1 MALRDTPR
9 DYLTQEDAQMLALDH
24 LAVAAETLDAGR
36 AHVEAV
42 LGVALQPG
50 GQHAHF
56 GTHNLLLGLE
66 DGLYLEVIA
75 VDPAAAPPA
84 APRWFDL
91 DRFVGA
97 PRLGTWICRCDDLEA
112 ALAQAPNGAG
122 RPVDLARG
130 DLRWRMAVAA
140 DGRMPFDGAFPALI
154 QWQGAHPAARL
165 MRSGCRLRRLIVAH
179 PEAAALRKAL
189 AGMLND
195 PTVVIEDGPGM
206 ALRAEIE
213 TPHGLRVLE

>member
-1 MALRDTPR
+1 
-9 DYLTQEDAQMLALDH
+9 LTQEEAIMLALDH
-24 LAVAAETLDAGR
+24 LAVAAETLEAGR
-36 AHVEAV
+36 AHVEAA
-42 LGVALQPG
+42 LGVTLQPG
-50 GQHAHF
+50 GQHIHF

-75 VDPAAAPPA
+75 VDPAAAPQDT
-84 APRWFDL
+84 PRWFDL
-91 DRFVGA
+91 DRFAGA
-97 PRLGTWICRCDDLEA
+97 PRLGTWICRCDDLVA

-122 RPVDLARG
+122 TPVDLARG

-165 MRSGCRLRRLIVAH
+165 MRSGCRLRRLIVTH
-179 PEAAALRKAL
+179 PDATALRGAL
-189 AGMLND
+189 AGMLSD
-195 PTVVIEDGPGM
+195 PRVVIEDGSEL
-206 ALRAEIE
+206 ALRADID

>member
-1 MALRDTPR
+1 M
-9 DYLTQEDAQMLALDH
+9 QEEDAQMLEIDH
-24 LAVAAETLDAGR
+24 LAVAADTLEAGR
-36 AHVEAV
+36 AHVEAA

-84 APRWFDL
+84 VPRWFDL
-91 DRFVGA
+91 DRFRGA
-97 PRLGTWICRCDDLEA
+97 PRLGTWICRCDNLERT
-112 ALAQAPNGAG
+112 LAQAPASAGA
-122 RPVDLARG
+122 PVELARG

-165 MRSGCRLRRLIVAH
+165 ARSGCRLRRLIVTH
-179 PEAAALRKAL
+179 PDAAGLRAALT
-189 AGMLND
+189 GMLSD
-195 PTVVIEDGPGM
+195 PRVVVEAGSGM
-206 ALRAEIE
+206 GLHAEID
-213 TPHGLRVLE
+213 TPHGLRVLA